1 MLCRFFVVVLFV
13 LHTQTLSA
21 QNLSQAELNNAAEQQ
36 LQATEFMLTK
46 AYQQLAEV
54 LVGERLML
62 LEKAQGEWLAY
73 REASLELIGSQYAGG
88 SIAPLI
94 RAQNAVR
101 MNQSR
106 IAELTA
112 MHLIETTP

>member
-1 MLCRFFVVVLFV
+1 MLHRFFVVLFIAMY
-13 LHTQTLSA
+13 TQTLSA

-54 LVGERLML
+54 LVGERLTL

-112 MHLIETTP
+112 MHLMETTP